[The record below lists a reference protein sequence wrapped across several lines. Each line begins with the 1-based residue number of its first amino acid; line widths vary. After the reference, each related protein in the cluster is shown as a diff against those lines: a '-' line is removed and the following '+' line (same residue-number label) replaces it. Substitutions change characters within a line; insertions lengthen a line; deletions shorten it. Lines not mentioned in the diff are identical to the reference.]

1 MQVIAYIGLGSNI
14 GDRERNI
21 RRAVELLGASVQVTA
36 VSSLYCTEPVGRGDQ
51 KDFLNAAARIT
62 TELSAPALLSLC
74 RSIEDLLCRKRAERW
89 GPRTMDLDILLYGD
103 AVMNLPELVVPHPR
117 MAERRFVLE
126 PLAEIAPQAL
136 HPVLRRTA
144 EQLLR
149 DLRDPHRV
157 MRCGPAGAEP

>member
-1 MQVIAYIGLGSNI
+1 MPVIAYIGLGSNI

-36 VSSLYCTEPVGRGDQ
+36 VSSLYCSEPVGRGDQ
-51 KDFLNAAARIT
+51 EDFLNAAAQIE
-62 TELSAPALLSLC
+62 TELAAPDLLSLC
-74 RSIEDLLCRKRAERW
+74 RSIEDRLGRMRAERW

-103 AVMNLPELVVPHPR
+103 AVVDLPDLAVPHPR

-126 PLAEIAPQAL
+126 PLAEIAPHAV
-136 HPVLRRTA
+136 HPLLRRTA
-144 EQLLR
+144 EELLR

-157 MRCGPAGAEP
+157 MRCGPGGGTL